1 MRPPGDYRAALWVGE
16 CMCLFENLC
25 GGQVAECLCVFERA
39 LVLSFCGGPG
49 FGSIGSWLGGVE

>member
-1 MRPPGDYRAALWVGE
+1 
-16 CMCLFENLC
+16 MCLFENLC